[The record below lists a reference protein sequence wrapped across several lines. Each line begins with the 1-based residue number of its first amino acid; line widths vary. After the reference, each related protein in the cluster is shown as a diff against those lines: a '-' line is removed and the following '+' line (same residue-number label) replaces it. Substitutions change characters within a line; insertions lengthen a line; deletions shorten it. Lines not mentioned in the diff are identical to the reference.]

1 MVKNRHDRETLA
13 RGLQVIVT
21 CALIHHN
28 FDGIEKVFLPKRA
41 DTKKFMPS
49 VYELPGGH
57 VDFGENITAGLKREI
72 REEFDKEIILGDPF
86 AIFTYTNEIKGTH
99 SIETVY
105 FAQFAGGI
113 DDIKI
118 HPEDH
123 AGYQWLSEVEL
134 QKMLQGTSKDE
145 SDAEYQ
151 IIQRAFRLL
160 RGDSLNFGA

>member
-1 MVKNRHDRETLA
+1 MVKTQHDSETQA
-13 RGLQVIVT
+13 RGQQVIVA
-21 CALIHHN
+21 CAFIHHN
-28 FDGIEKVFLPKRA
+28 FDGVEKVFLPKRA

-72 REEFDKEIILGDPF
+72 REEFTKEITVGDPF
-86 AIFTYTNEIKGTH
+86 ATFTYTNEVKGTH

-113 DDIKI
+113 NDIKI

-123 AGYQWLSEVEL
+123 SGYQWLSEPEL
-134 QKMLQGTSKDE
+134 PKMLQGTSKDE
-145 SDAEYQ
+145 NDAE
-151 IIQRAFRLL
+151 A
-160 RGDSLNFGA
+160 